1 MRRLDGR
8 TLACLQ
14 KTGAALACMHL
25 RVAALRLVVRGCAV
39 RDLHA
44 VLECAGACDLLH
56 VLAGGLVE
64 LEFSHDSSALSA
76 SHH

>member
-25 RVAALRLVVRGCAV
+25 RVAALRLVVRGCAA

-56 VLAGGLVE
+56 VLAGGDLWNWNSVT
-64 LEFSHDSSALSA
+64 LLQLSA
-76 SHH
+76 S